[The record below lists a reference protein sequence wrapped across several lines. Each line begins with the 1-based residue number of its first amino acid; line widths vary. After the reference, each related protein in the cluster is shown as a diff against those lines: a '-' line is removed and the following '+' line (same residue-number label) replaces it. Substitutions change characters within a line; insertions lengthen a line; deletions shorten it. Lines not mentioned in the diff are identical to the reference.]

1 MDRAR
6 EKIDRNTI
14 IIAKLYK
21 DTLRSKK
28 AIQKEVQPLRDEIK
42 ELTNLVKMLDKL
54 IDDKTPFW
62 EKLPK
67 ESIFYKH
74 FMSNMYTTKIDTT
87 TRETAYVDKSK
98 LREASEEVHRV
109 SRSDIRTPFKREPSR
124 QEREASRSL
133 L

>member
-87 TRETAYVDKSK
+87 TRETA
-98 LREASEEVHRV
+98 
-109 SRSDIRTPFKREPSR
+109 
-124 QEREASRSL
+124 
-133 L
+133 